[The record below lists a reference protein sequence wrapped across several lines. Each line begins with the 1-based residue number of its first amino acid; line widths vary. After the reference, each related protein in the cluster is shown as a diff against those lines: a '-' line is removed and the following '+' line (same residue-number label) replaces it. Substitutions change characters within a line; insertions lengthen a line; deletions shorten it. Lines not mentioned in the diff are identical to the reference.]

1 MRDVGLARH
10 PLLGGQL
17 AVVLFLVQVLLELFG
32 GHSPVDLI
40 ALGLALGFAS
50 LL

>member
-10 PLLGGQL
+10 PLLCGL